1 MFMPIN
7 EQLSFSVSFGGN
19 VKASASATINDTSR
33 PAYEYML
40 VGSNPSTT
48 EITEIDIPTYIL
60 ASNKTSVNEG
70 ETITFT
76 LSTTMLDTGT
86 IVPYT
91 ITGVTLT
98 DLNSGALTGSFT
110 TDATGKSVLQVQISD
125 DNLTEGI
132 ETLTITLNG
141 KGISK
146 SVTINDTS
154 VLVPTYN
161 VGWYSDAGGVNP
173 ISATNEG
180 SSVYLVLKTT
190 AVVDGTNFSVGLSG
204 TNITIG
210 DVASGTLVG
219 SITVNSNIGYLNLS
233 FVNDLTTEGAETI
246 TATVKSGSTTVG
258 TNTLVINDTSVST
271 TYAVNIY
278 DSPVNGSIVTS
289 NAGTEVYGRI
299 TLTNGVSGHVFS
311 VSVTGVTA
319 IVDGQKTWTSGN
331 LNFNMSFTST
341 GTATITF
348 RNDTLNTVIGTKTIS
363 VTKIS
368 SGNGLF
374 TVASVSDR
382 NGYNWRGYDS
392 INSSYTYGVEL
403 NDTLKYNNSL
413 VESQICSLH
422 IAENGALV
430 LQYWCGNV
438 WLFNADPVLNFKLTN
453 MTTGETYIT
462 GNVTGGIL
470 MMNVMWWHV
479 VPVGSQALL
488 NRMFTAGQNIKIEF
502 V

>member
-1 MFMPIN
+1 MPIN

-19 VKASASATINDTSR
+19 IKASATATINDTSR
-33 PAYEYML
+33 PAYEYVL
-40 VGSNPSTT
+40 VGSNPSST
-48 EITEIDIPTYIL
+48 EITEIDIPTYAL
-60 ASNKTSVNEG
+60 ATNATSVNEG
-70 ETITFT
+70 ETVTFT
-76 LSTTMLDTGT
+76 LTTTMLDTGAV
-86 IVPYT
+86 VPYT
-91 ITGVTLT
+91 VTGISAA
-98 DLNSGALTGSFT
+98 DLSSGSLTGTFTTNASGTGTVSFT
-110 TDATGKSVLQVQISD
+110 LAN
-125 DNLTEGI
+125 DNSSEGT
-132 ETLTITLNG
+132 ETLTLTLNG
-141 KGISK
+141 KAISK
-146 SVTINDTS
+146 SVT
-154 VLVPTYN
+154 
-161 VGWYSDAGGVNP
+161 
-173 ISATNEG
+173 
-180 SSVYLVLKTT
+180 
-190 AVVDGTNFSVGLSG
+190 
-204 TNITIG
+204 
-210 DVASGTLVG
+210 
-219 SITVNSNIGYLNLS
+219 
-233 FVNDLTTEGAETI
+233 
-246 TATVKSGSTTVG
+246 
-258 TNTLVINDTSVST
+258 INDTSVST

-374 TVASVSDR
+374 TVASETDVK
-382 NGYNWRGYDS
+382 GYNWRGYDT
-392 INSSYTYGVEL
+392 INSPYTYGVEL

-413 VESQICSLH
+413 VESQVCSLH
-422 IAENGALV
+422 IAENGDLA

-462 GNVTGGIL
+462 GNVTGGKL
-470 MMNVMWWHV
+470 MMNVLWWHV